1 MMGCSQASHVVVTKN
16 DIDSRIPFNRTQ
28 IEEIQ
33 DFWEMVKRKFED
45 TAKENMIRWVQLIGF
60 KKDTIFLQK
69 RS

>member
-1 MMGCSQASHVVVTKN
+1 MMGCSHASNVVVAKN

-45 TAKENMIRWVQLIGF
+45 TAKENMIR
-60 KKDTIFLQK
+60 
-69 RS
+69 